1 MVFDAA
7 TWGMCAVSGLTLAV
21 HAWTLKRW
29 ARGWKL
35 AAKAIASVEAPAQAD
50 FGIVIPCR
58 NEEDRLP
65 HLLDDLVAAL
75 RTHPALSQLPVVV
88 VDDWSDD
95 QPHPW
100 PTVTRSNRTWCPCK
114 TTRPRPTKGARKR
127 RCSQGS
133 TSSTPRGP

>member
-1 MVFDAA
+1 MVFDTV

-35 AAKAIASVEAPAQAD
+35 AAAAIAPDKEPARAD

-65 HLLDDLVAAL
+65 LLLDDLVAAL
-75 RTHPALSQLPVVV
+75 RSHPALSHVPVVV

-95 QPHPW
+95 QTASLARRHVLQPH
-100 PTVTRSNRTWCPCK
+100 VVSMQGRS
-114 TTRPRPTKGARKR
+114 TTP
-127 RCSQGS
+127 Q
-133 TSSTPRGP
+133 